1 MQISKAV
8 LSLVQF
14 LACSA
19 LGPSLGGR
27 GGGEGNLHE
36 PNINSM
42 FFMQAGLSSY
52 TSMSMSYWRSTL
64 YLGWWWRPPELP
76 P

>member
-19 LGPSLGGR
+19 LGPSLGE
-27 GGGEGNLHE
+27 GGGGGRE
-36 PNINSM
+36 PLMNGKGV
-42 FFMQAGLSSY
+42 FCF
-52 TSMSMSYWRSTL
+52 
-64 YLGWWWRPPELP
+64 
-76 P
+76 

>member
-19 LGPSLGGR
+19 LGPSLGE
-27 GGGEGNLHE
+27 GGGGVKET
-36 PNINSM
+36 
-42 FFMQAGLSSY
+42 FMN
-52 TSMSMSYWRSTL
+52 RI
-64 YLGWWWRPPELP
+64 
-76 P
+76 